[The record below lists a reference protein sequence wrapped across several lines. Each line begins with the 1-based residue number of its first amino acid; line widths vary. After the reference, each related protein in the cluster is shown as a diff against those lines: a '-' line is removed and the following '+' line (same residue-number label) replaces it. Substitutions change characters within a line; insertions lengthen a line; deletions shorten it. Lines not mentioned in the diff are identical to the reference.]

1 LTVGTSCDIRGGSL
15 AVAPDEF
22 PDPERDIDTAHAPN
36 EQMAVLAGGCFWC
49 VEAVF
54 KELEGVLEVTSG
66 YAGGTADSADYES
79 VCSGT
84 TDHAEVV
91 RVRFDP
97 ARISFGQ
104 LLKVFFSVAHDPTQR
119 NRQGNDFGRQ
129 YRSAIFYADE
139 AQKEIAEAYIRQLND
154 AGVFKAPIVTRLEP
168 LKAFYIAEEYHQ
180 DYAARNPAKPYIA
193 YVAAPKVEKLREYFA
208 DRLKGAGD

>member
-1 LTVGTSCDIRGGSL
+1 MTVDTSCDIRGGSL
-15 AVAPDEF
+15 AVAPNEF
-22 PDPERDIDTAHAPN
+22 PDPERDIDAAHAPN
-36 EQMAVLAGGCFWC
+36 EQTAVLAGGCFWC

-66 YAGGTADSADYES
+66 YAGGTADTADYQT

-84 TDHAEVV
+84 TNHAEVI

-119 NRQGNDFGRQ
+119 NRQGNDHGRQ
-129 YRSAIFYADE
+129 YRSAIFYADD
-139 AQKEIAEAYIRQLND
+139 AQKQVAAAYIRQLND
-154 AGVFKAPIVTRLEP
+154 AGVFTAPIVTRLEP
-168 LKAFYIAEEYHQ
+168 LEAFYVAEEYHQ
-180 DYAARNPAKPYIA
+180 DYASRNPAQPYVA
-193 YVAAPKVEKLREYFA
+193 YVAAPKVEKLREYFG